1 MCIAFAYIA
10 DRLGTILYVI
20 KNTFEISGWYKSIH
34 KHNTDK
40 CIYFDK
46 QLKYLTPWTLFRQI
60 MYSKILPCTV

>member
-1 MCIAFAYIA
+1 MILRFVKIVIMCIVFAYIA

-20 KNTFEISGWYKSIH
+20 KNTFEISGWYESIH

-46 QLKYLTPWTLFRQI
+46 
-60 MYSKILPCTV
+60 